1 MKFHFSVF
9 LLLITFFCH
18 QVTVNGQAAH
28 PQVEITSSSSVAN
41 GDLAPLWLYANQW
54 GKYSMA
60 PDLQSSF
67 YGKVSDTLIHCK
79 QFSLRTG
86 IAGILATQ
94 QDGSYLHEAY
104 LAGNWSVVD
113 YSVGLEAYSP
123 IVFDDRLTSGS
134 FLMSSNARPIPRI
147 SLGIYQW
154 TSMPF
159 THNYIQVK
167 GGISQGYLNDRN
179 PGEPEH
185 EKVYLHEKFAYLR
198 LNHFKIKPYAGII
211 HSALFG
217 GEGNEIDFW
226 ATFFAKG
233 SEKLGG
239 GEETNAAG
247 GHMGLFDFGIDWESS
262 VGQFH
267 AYYQKPFADGS
278 GMRLYNGNNKD
289 YFLGVVWYPKDNQII
304 RGVGVEVFKTS
315 VQSGAGMPDPM
326 YPEGHSKEGQL
337 IFMDDI
343 ADIDQ
348 FMQDEFGVTTTGWG
362 EDDLM
367 SYLEDNF
374 NHGYNYGG
382 RDDYMNNGS
391 YPAGWS
397 YYGMSTGTP
406 LYHTINQVEAYSD
419 GWTFYKSWMF
429 VNTRVDGFN
438 LSVEGELKKL
448 QYLLKLT
455 YSQNYGSYNEEY
467 PGRYTWDRV
476 EDYFYDTHKTQYY
489 SLLELKYPLV
499 KNETLKLGAM
509 VGVDW
514 GELYDSEGIR
524 LSLVWMPRF

>member
-1 MKFHFSVF
+1 MKVRFSF
-9 LLLITFFCH
+9 LILTFWCS
-18 QVTVNGQAAH
+18 QWMVNGQDIH
-28 PQVEITSSSSVAN
+28 PQIEVTGSSSVAS
-41 GDLAPLWLYANQW
+41 GELAPLWLYANQW
-54 GKYSMA
+54 GRYSME
-60 PDLQSSF
+60 PDLQASF
-67 YGKVSDTLIHCK
+67 YGKVSDTLVHHK
-79 QFSLRTG
+79 HFSLRAG
-86 IAGILATQ
+86 VGGILASQ
-94 QDGSYLHEAY
+94 ENGSYLHEAY
-104 LAGNWSVVD
+104 VAGKWRVIDFSA
-113 YSVGLEAYSP
+113 GMEACSP

-134 FLMSSNARPIPRI
+134 FLMSTNARPIPRV
-147 SLGIYQW
+147 SVGIYQW
-154 TSMPF
+154 ASVPF
-159 THNYIQVK
+159 TNDYIQVK
-167 GGISQGYLNDRN
+167 GGLSQGYLNDQN
-179 PGEPEH
+179 EGEPEH

-226 ATFFAKG
+226 STFFAKG
-233 SEKLGG
+233 SKKLGG

-247 GHMGLFDFGIDWESS
+247 GHMGLFDFGIGWESS

-289 YFLGVVWYPKDNQII
+289 YYLGVVWYPKENQIV
-304 RGVGVEVFKTS
+304 RGVGFELFKTS
-315 VQSGAGMPDPM
+315 VQSGPGMPDPI

-348 FMQDEFGVTTTGWG
+348 FMYDEFGVTTYGWE

-367 SYLEDNF
+367 NYLEDNF
-374 NHGYNYGG
+374 NHGYKYGG

-406 LYHTINQVEAYSD
+406 LVHTVNQVNEYAD
-419 GWTFYKSWMF
+419 SWNFSKGLMF

-438 LSVEGELKKL
+438 LSVEGDVKRID
-448 QYLLKLT
+448 YLIKFT
-455 YSQNYGSYNEEY
+455 YTNNYGSYNQEY

-476 EDYFYDTHKTQYY
+476 ADYYYDTHKTQYY
-489 SLLELKYPLV
+489 SLLELKYPLL
-499 KNETLKLGAM
+499 KNETLKFGATI
-509 VGVDW
+509 GVDW
-514 GELYDSEGIR
+514 GELYDSEGVR
-524 LSLVWMPRF
+524 LSLMWAPQL